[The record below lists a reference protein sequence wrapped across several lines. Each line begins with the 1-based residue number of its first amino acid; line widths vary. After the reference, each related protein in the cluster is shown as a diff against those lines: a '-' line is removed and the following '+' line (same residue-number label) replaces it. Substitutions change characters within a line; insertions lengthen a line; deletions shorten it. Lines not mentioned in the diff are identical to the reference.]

1 MEGGGSLVV
10 NSGGKEFSATIL
22 SGGTATISSGGS
34 ATGDQIY
41 GTLTII
47 STGATAVSNETVNSG
62 GSLNISKSATV
73 SNTTL
78 ISGGTVDFL
87 TGAATLAG
95 NLTFSGGD
103 NTLLVGALANT
114 VGTNGDLAAISG
126 FSSTDK
132 IDITALSGATATLST
147 VISGGNTI
155 AEVISGGSTIVEE
168 FVFSGTTTYTS
179 STLSLVA
186 NSGGH
191 AEIEYGS
198 AGSSGGTTTSVT
210 TSTASGAYTET
221 SGNTLLVLNGGSVS
235 AATID
240 NGAFLVVSGGADY
253 AATISAGGTETVS
266 AGSATGDQIY
276 GAASVDSGGDVSSET
291 VEAGGVLV
299 VNGGAVDT
307 ASTVLAGRFR
317 DGAGLGNRRSDL
329 RHTIGQCRH
338 RGRHQ
343 RNRVQWR
350 QPRRVPERR
359 CRQRNDGVERRL
371 SQHQRERR
379 CERHDAEWWRHAR
392 IAIAQSYPFRHAEL
406 SLAATT
412 RSRSAF
418 SQAPAAAGSVT
429 KRRSPDFRLPI
440 EIDLTALTSAGTT
453 LSVTTSGTD
462 TVAEIISGGSAIVET
477 FIFSGTTTYTSNTL
491 SLVANSGGDAEI
503 AYASGGGGTTT
514 SVTTST
520 ASGMY
525 TETAGKTLEVLNGG
539 SVTAPTIDS
548 GAFLV
553 VNGGVDSD
561 ADIEVGGTETVSA
574 GTASGD
580 QIYGSAVV
588 SAGTMSNETVQ
599 SGGTLTMDGGTAS
612 NTVLERRR
620 YA

>member
-1 MEGGGSLVV
+1 M
-10 NSGGKEFSATIL
+10 
-22 SGGTATISSGGS
+22 
-34 ATGDQIY
+34 
-41 GTLTII
+41 
-47 STGATAVSNETVNSG
+47 
-62 GSLNISKSATV
+62 

-132 IDITALSGATATLST
+132 IDITALSSATATLST

-186 NSGGH
+186 DSGGH

-253 AATISAGGTETVS
+253 AATVSAGGTETVS

-291 VEAGGVLV
+291 VEAGGALV

-307 ASTVLAGRFR
+307 ASTVLAAGSETVLGSATGDQIYGTQLVSAATAIVTNETVYSGGNLDVFLK
-317 DGAGLGNRRSDL
+317 GAVASETTVSSGGFLNISGNAVASDTTLSGGGTLELQSPKATLSGTLTFAGGNNTLEVSVLSSTGSSGLGDQA
-329 RHTIGQCRH
+329 TISGFSST
-338 RGRHQ
+338 
-343 RNRVQWR
+343 
-350 QPRRVPERR
+350 
-359 CRQRNDGVERRL
+359 D
-371 SQHQRERR
+371 
-379 CERHDAEWWRHAR
+379 R
-392 IAIAQSYPFRHAEL
+392 IDI
-406 SLAATT
+406 
-412 RSRSAF
+412 
-418 SQAPAAAGSVT
+418 
-429 KRRSPDFRLPI
+429 
-440 EIDLTALTSAGTT
+440 TALTDAGTT

-462 TVAEIISGGSAIVET
+462 TVAEIISGGSTIVET

-491 SLVANSGGDAEI
+491 SLIADSGGDAEI
-503 AYASGGGGTTT
+503 VYASGGG
-514 SVTTST
+514 V
-520 ASGMY
+520 
-525 TETAGKTLEVLNGG
+525 
-539 SVTAPTIDS
+539 
-548 GAFLV
+548 
-553 VNGGVDSD
+553 
-561 ADIEVGGTETVSA
+561 
-574 GTASGD
+574 
-580 QIYGSAVV
+580 
-588 SAGTMSNETVQ
+588 
-599 SGGTLTMDGGTAS
+599 
-612 NTVLERRR
+612 RRR
-620 YA
+620 R